1 MTANKYIKSSKRK
14 MTDPLKAR
22 TGIEGFDE
30 ITNGGLPRGRTT
42 LLEGGPGSG
51 KTIMGLQS
59 LVNGA
64 RLDNESG
71 IFVAFEE
78 SSDRIMANAE
88 KFGWNLAELQK
99 KKLFFLNAQPTPNL
113 FQSGSFDRSGM
124 LAAFEAKAREIK
136 AKRIVF
142 DAVDVVL
149 ALLQDP
155 VAERREAYRLH
166 EWLLARGFTAII
178 TSKAHGYEG
187 HEVYRPQMRFMQ
199 FMVDC
204 SVTLNHEVI
213 EGISQRNLRVVF
225 RQPSHGWIDQG
236 CLKLQSGKSG

>member
-1 MTANKYIKSSKRK
+1 
-14 MTDPLKAR
+14 
-22 TGIEGFDE
+22 
-30 ITNGGLPRGRTT
+30 
-42 LLEGGPGSG
+42 
-51 KTIMGLQS
+51 MGLQS

-78 SSDRIMANAE
+78 SSDRIMENAE

-99 KKLFFLNAQPTPNL
+99 KKLFFLNAQPTPDL
-113 FQSGSFDRSGM
+113 FQSGSFDLSGM
-124 LAAFEAKAREIK
+124 LAALEAKAREIK

-155 VAERREAYRLH
+155 VAERREVYRLR

-178 TSKAHGYEG
+178 TSKARGYEG
-187 HEVYRPQMRFMQ
+187 HEVYRPQMGFMQ

-204 SVTLNHEVI
+204 AVTLNHEVI
-213 EGISQRNLRVVF
+213 EGISQRNLRVVKYRGSAF
-225 RQPSHGWIDQG
+225 SENESPFLIGSQG
-236 CLKLQSGKSG
+236 LEGSRIA